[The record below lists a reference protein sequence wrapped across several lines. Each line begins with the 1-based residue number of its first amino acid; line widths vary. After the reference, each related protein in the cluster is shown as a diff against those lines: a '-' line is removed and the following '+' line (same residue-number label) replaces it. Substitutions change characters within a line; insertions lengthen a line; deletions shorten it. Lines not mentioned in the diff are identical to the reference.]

1 MQQVEEKKLDLGKF
15 IGDYLDKPFR
25 TTKTTTISC
34 RSRNAADVLMHNSP
48 SAGSSAHLPS
58 IRGTR

>member
-34 RSRNAADVLMHNSP
+34 RSRNAADVLMHN
-48 SAGSSAHLPS
+48 
-58 IRGTR
+58 